1 MSVTFIGS
9 TDGTSYSRRSPARDL
24 AFRFAHPPERNIRNK
39 DDSPAGYN
47 THNLWVG
54 GEIVGG
60 EETGMSPFQI
70 VVFDDDIRMQGTK
83 AFSYQIRGVC
93 YDAGGAV
100 VPGATVELWL
110 SSPKWDGANE
120 PRLVGTTTADASGQ
134 FGFAVPD
141 TTTKYFIT
149 AYISSKG
156 GVTVRNVVGA

>member
-1 MSVTFIGS
+1 MPVTFIGS
-9 TDGTSYSRRSPARDL
+9 TPGRSYPQRKRDTSLFLRY
-24 AFRFAHPPERNIRNK
+24 AHPPLKRIRST
-39 DDSPAGYN
+39 DDSPGSRNPHNEWTAGA
-47 THNLWVG
+47 
-54 GEIVGG
+54 IVGG
-60 EETGMSPFQI
+60 EETGMQPFVA
-70 VVFDDDIRMQGTK
+70 VVYDDDMRFGGTK

-110 SSPKWDGANE
+110 SNPTWDGANE
-120 PRLVGTTTADASGQ
+120 PRLMGKTTADDNGK

-156 GVTVRNVVGA
+156 GVTVRDVVGA

>member
-1 MSVTFIGS
+1 MSVTFVGS
-9 TDGTSYSRRSPARDL
+9 TDGTSYPRRKPNKDL
-24 AFRFAHPPERNIRNK
+24 YFRVAHPPLRNIRDK
-39 DDSPAGYN
+39 EDSPGSRN
-47 THNLWVG
+47 PHNLWTG
-54 GEIVGG
+54 GNVVGG
-60 EETGMSPFQI
+60 EETGMMPMQI
-70 VVFDDDIRMQGTK
+70 TVFDDDIRFAGTK

-110 SSPKWDGANE
+110 SSPTWDGANE
-120 PRLVGTTTADASGQ
+120 PRLMGTTTADGNGQ
-134 FGFAVPD
+134 FGFAVRD

>member
-1 MSVTFIGS
+1 MAGTFIGS
-9 TDGTSYSRRSPARDL
+9 TDGTSYPRRKPARDL
-24 AFRFAHPPERNIRNK
+24 AFRFAFPPERNIRDK
-39 DDSPAGYN
+39 EDSPGGYN
-47 THNLWVG
+47 PNNLWVG
-54 GEIVGG
+54 GNVLGG
-60 EETGMSPFQI
+60 EETGMWPIQI
-70 VVFDDDIRMQGTK
+70 TVYDDDIRFQGTK

-110 SSPKWDGANE
+110 SNPTWDGANE
-120 PRLVGTTTADASGQ
+120 PRLIGTTTADANGK

-149 AYISSKG
+149 AYNSSKG